1 MRSQSAD
8 RRADG
13 PAKMEFL
20 VSFLV
25 DARGGAMQ
33 GSRRSGIRIVIPP
46 RCAEQPVRITCRQLR
61 PENVLHCP
69 PLSEGEGLACRVLQL
84 TPAKFLAPVLLEVP
98 HFSPIGEER
107 EIVVM
112 RSDSGK
118 KWCLHHNSA
127 ETGHLTAFLA
137 TSISNL
143 TASPTENNNP
153 EPGPARMTS
162 ITTTSLPQFFAVL
175 SRPRQEARPIGPE
188 GGVVA
193 SPLLPEVECL
203 FPPRALTKPIPVG
216 LSICAVPQD
225 LADNFLS
232 QTGSASP
239 ICTVEPRRRKFH
251 RPITVRMPLPQPNP
265 ANEDTLMLLL
275 CSMSAAGSRALWE
288 DVTQSTPLSIAGG
301 CVQFTT
307 VVSAQFWLLSI
318 PSSMSNERIQV
329 AERLYKA
336 VTRVPYTARVEVY
349 WREGEEEGSEAEVR
363 VVISTEGERVS
374 ENSLE
379 EREGFTQL
387 LKSGEVEVVERGEV
401 VIGLTGNLEA
411 SGTNDAR
418 LQFRPFVENR
428 VTFAVKR
435 PDHTMS
441 AAGMIQLSLEDKV
454 LFSGPLFLPLDKS
467 KR

>member
-1 MRSQSAD
+1 
-8 RRADG
+8 
-13 PAKMEFL
+13 
-20 VSFLV
+20 
-25 DARGGAMQ
+25 MQ

-61 PENVLHCP
+61 PENVLHSP

-98 HFSPIGEER
+98 HFSPTGDDR

-118 KWCLHHNSA
+118 KWSLHTNSA

-143 TASPTENNNP
+143 TGTNCPGSENNNP
-153 EPGPARMTS
+153 EPGPARVTS

-188 GGVVA
+188 GGVVT

-216 LSICAVPQD
+216 LSVCKVPQD
-225 LADNFLS
+225 LAETFLTK
-232 QTGSASP
+232 TGSASP

-251 RPITVRMPLPQPNP
+251 RPITVRMPLPQLPLP
-265 ANEDTLMLLL
+265 NEDTLLVLL
-275 CSMSAAGSRALWE
+275 CSMSGAGSRALWE
-288 DVTQSTPLSIAGG
+288 DVTRSTPLSVAGG

-307 VVSAQFWLLSI
+307 VVSAQFWLLHI
-318 PSSMSNERIQV
+318 PSAISNERIQV
-329 AERLYKA
+329 AERLYRA
-336 VTRVPYTARVEVY
+336 VTRVPYTARIEIC
-349 WREGEEEGSEAEVR
+349 WREAEEEGSEAEVR
-363 VVISTEGERVS
+363 VVISTEGERVA

-387 LKSGEVEVVERGEV
+387 LKSGEVELVERGEV
-401 VIGLTGNLEA
+401 GISLTGNLEA
-411 SGTNDAR
+411 SGTNEAR
-418 LQFRPFVENR
+418 LQFRPFGENR
-428 VTFAVKR
+428 ATFGLR
-435 PDHTMS
+435 RQDSTMS
-441 AAGMIQLSLEDKV
+441 AAGSVQLSLEGKV
-454 LFSGPLFLPLDKS
+454 LFSGSLFLPIGKS
-467 KR
+467 